1 MKHNNFRA
9 YPYLSKV
16 SAILLIVILNCAF
29 YPSNSKDYLKDP
41 LLLEIINADWIA
53 FRQEVEICA
62 SEVEKE
68 NEREIVFLTYLID
81 DLNSS
86 FSLIPYE
93 DSKIRGEK
101 LLQSL
106 NREGIQETVLNG
118 RHLFAGRPSSSSDWE
133 IRKKE
138 LKERIANGANNCF
151 HKEYFAMTDYS
162 IMNEDKNFKLK
173 INLKAKEEIKE
184 IILKDTKVLIFTI
197 LDEIESK
204 NCLLP
209 HKNVAYKFISLKG
222 FENEKFDG
230 TGNRLSQIVSKNF
243 ISEGENIDLESVE
256 FNIDNTKN
264 KNWSIVLIIENDKR
278 REILLTRKLKLVI
291 D

>member
-1 MKHNNFRA
+1 M
-9 YPYLSKV
+9 
-16 SAILLIVILNCAF
+16 LLIVIINCAF

-41 LLLEIINADWIA
+41 VLLEIINADWIA

-68 NEREIVFLTYLID
+68 NGREIVFLTYLID
-81 DLNSS
+81 DLDSS
-86 FSLIPYE
+86 FSLIPNE
-93 DSKIRGEK
+93 DSKIRGER
-101 LLQSL
+101 LLKSL
-106 NREGIQETVLNG
+106 NKYGIQETVLNG
-118 RHLFAGRPSSSSDWE
+118 RHLFAGRSSSSSDWE
-133 IRKKE
+133 ARKKE

-184 IILKDTKVLIFTI
+184 KILKDTKVLIFTVI
-197 LDEIESK
+197 DEIESK
-204 NCLLP
+204 NIPLP
-209 HKNVAYKFISLKG
+209 HKSVAYKFIPLKG
-222 FENEKFDG
+222 FENEEFDG
-230 TGNRLSQIVSKNF
+230 TGNKISQIVSKNF

-264 KNWSIVLIIENDKR
+264 QNWSIVLIIENDKR
-278 REILLTRKLKLVI
+278 REILFTRKLKLVI